1 MYTNLNKEIQKKI
14 NFIIVGKPNSG
25 KSTLFNKLLN
35 EDISPTGETYGLTK
49 DLYTNGFTFKDT
61 EFIIHDTPGLRRKNK
76 INDKFEELRNKKIV
90 RLIDKID
97 VAILLIDSTESITK
111 QDFRIADI
119 VLRRKKILFIIFN
132 KIDLIDNQEEFK
144 KKIKVFFENS
154 YSQFSQIN
162 TSFISL
168 LLGININ
175 KLLNNILRKKNLC
188 KIKIKKI
195 ELNNFIL
202 RLKKE
207 SKFPKVKNIEVKA
220 KYIVQTD
227 ADFPKF
233 KVFLNTKKKAPSI
246 FIRYFENE
254 FRKFFSL
261 KGVPIHFQFISSVN
275 PYSN

>member
-1 MYTNLNKEIQKKI
+1 M
-14 NFIIVGKPNSG
+14 
-25 KSTLFNKLLN
+25 
-35 EDISPTGETYGLTK
+35 
-49 DLYTNGFTFKDT
+49 
-61 EFIIHDTPGLRRKNK
+61 
-76 INDKFEELRNKKIV
+76 
-90 RLIDKID
+90 
-97 VAILLIDSTESITK
+97 
-111 QDFRIADI
+111 
-119 VLRRKKILFIIFN
+119 
-132 KIDLIDNQEEFK
+132 
-144 KKIKVFFENS
+144 
-154 YSQFSQIN
+154 
-162 TSFISL
+162 
-168 LLGININ
+168 LGININ
-175 KLLNNILRKKNLC
+175 IFLNNILRKKNLC

-261 KGVPIHFQFISSVN
+261 KGVPVHFQFISSVN